1 MKLKPLLTALP
12 NIAALALLASLSSA
26 AIASDALK
34 VGSAQSSANAQSIKQ
49 PVSASVNQTMTAPKS
64 PAFPVQPA
72 VPMKPPVAPP
82 ITPPPATPAA
92 PPIQDAAKAMTVAPN
107 VLGNAISGLGD
118 GSRGIV
124 AGESLTI
131 RGRGFGAG
139 AGRVEIFVQ
148 TSSNSNAQLPFRVS
162 QWSDNEIHG
171 SVGASMGLNDGKAAI
186 TIYPAGR
193 GVSEAI
199 NSSQSGIGGATHQ
212 GWRFRFTASRAEQT
226 LAMNGLGSALT
237 SNYPNPT
244 PQLIPQGS
252 GLIKGL
258 AVARRYQA
266 ALLGCTEAPPSDRYK
281 VALASGFELIRVA
294 ATDLNANKRHGLGK
308 PEDCD
313 VRGTVPSANFLRVG
327 ADGSFVVS
335 PGWDT
340 VNRYGPR
347 SKASSCNSSRFI
359 GISKTPLGFDW
370 DNMPTDRCAANSEYA
385 IDHLI
390 VRGPAGVN
398 PLTGGPTN
406 GATIK

>member
-1 MKLKPLLTALP
+1 MTTQTP
-12 NIAALALLASLSSA
+12 AA
-26 AIASDALK
+26 
-34 VGSAQSSANAQSIKQ
+34 QANNVMA
-49 PVSASVNQTMTAPKS
+49 APKS
-64 PAFPVQPA
+64 PSLTMSPTT
-72 VPMKPPVAPP
+72 PMKPPVTAPK
-82 ITPPPATPAA
+82 PPPMS
-92 PPIQDAAKAMTVAPN
+92 DAAKAMTVAPN
-107 VLGNAISGLGD
+107 LLGNAISGLGD

-148 TSSNSNAQLPFRVS
+148 TSSNSNTQLPFRVS
-162 QWSDNEIHG
+162 QWSDTEISG

-193 GVSEAI
+193 SASEAI
-199 NSSQSGIGGATHQ
+199 NSSQSGVGGATHQ

-237 SNYPNPT
+237 SSYPNPA
-244 PQLIPQGS
+244 PQLIPHGS

-266 ALLGCTEAPPSDRYK
+266 APLGCTEAPPSDRYK
-281 VALASGFELIRVA
+281 VALASGFELVRVA
-294 ATDLNANKRHGLGK
+294 AKDLNADKRYGLTP
-308 PEDCD
+308 PEVCD
-313 VRGTVPSANFLRVG
+313 VRSSMQAPQFLRTAPDG
-327 ADGSFVVS
+327 AFVVS
-335 PGWDT
+335 PGWDV
-340 VNRYGPR
+340 VNRYGPK
-347 SKASSCNSSRFI
+347 SKVDCNMGKYMEDYKS
-359 GISKTPLGFDW
+359 PLGFSWQDIGR
-370 DNMPTDRCAANSEYA
+370 DRCAANSEHV
-385 IDHLI
+385 IEHLI

>member
-1 MKLKPLLTALP
+1 MKPNALSAALP
-12 NIAALALLASLSSA
+12 KMAAFSLCASISLTVF
-26 AIASDALK
+26 ASDALK
-34 VGSAQSSANAQSIKQ
+34 VGSALPNASAQSIKQ
-49 PVSASVNQTMTAPKS
+49 PAAQSVNQTMTAPKS
-64 PAFPVQPA
+64 PAFPVQPTT
-72 VPMKPPVAPP
+72 PMKPPAAPPVAPP
-82 ITPPPATPAA
+82 IR
-92 PPIQDAAKAMTVAPN
+92 DAAKATLVAPG
-107 VLGNAISGLGD
+107 VLGSAITGLGD

-148 TSSNSNAQLPFRVS
+148 TPSNSNAQLPFRVS
-162 QWSDNEIHG
+162 QWSDTEIHG

-186 TIYPAGR
+186 TIFPAGR
-193 GVSEAI
+193 SVSEAI
-199 NSSQSGIGGATHQ
+199 NSSQSGVGGATHQ

-237 SNYPNPT
+237 SSYPNPT
-244 PQLIPQGS
+244 PQLIPQGT
-252 GLIKGL
+252 GLVKGL

-281 VALASGFELIRVA
+281 VALASGFELVRVA

-313 VRGTVPSANFLRVG
+313 VRGSVPSANFLRVG

-340 VNRYGPR
+340 INRYGPR
-347 SKASSCNSSRFI
+347 SKASSCDSSRFI
-359 GISKTPLGFDW
+359 GVSKTPLGFDW
-370 DNMPTDRCAANSEYA
+370 DTMPTDRCAANSEYM
-385 IDHLI
+385 IDHL
-390 VRGPAGVN
+390 VARGPAGVN
-398 PLTGGPTN
+398 ALTGVPTN